1 MITKKIFLLITF
13 SIAAIQF
20 VKAQKKTFELTV
32 NITNLSSNKGTILLG
47 IYNNKGSFLK
57 KPFNGYA
64 LKINNN
70 RAKMIVENLPK
81 GEYAISFVHDENNN
95 KKLDTNFLGIPSED
109 FGCSNN
115 AKGFM
120 GPPKYDD
127 AKFIVSEDKSI
138 WIAN

>member
-1 MITKKIFLLITF
+1 MITKKIFLLITI
-13 SIAAIQF
+13 SIATIQF

-47 IYNNKGSFLK
+47 IYNNKASFLK
-57 KPFNGYA
+57 KTFNGYT
-64 LKINNN
+64 LKIKNN
-70 RAKMIVENLPK
+70 RAKMIVENLPE

-95 KKLDTNFLGIPSED
+95 KKLDTNFLGIPSEEY
-109 FGCSNN
+109 GCSNN